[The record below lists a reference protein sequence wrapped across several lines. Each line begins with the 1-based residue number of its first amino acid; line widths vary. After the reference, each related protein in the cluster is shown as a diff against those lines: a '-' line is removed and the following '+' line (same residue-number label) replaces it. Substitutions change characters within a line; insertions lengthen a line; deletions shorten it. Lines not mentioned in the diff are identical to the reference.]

1 MRCEEALE
9 LLSAALD
16 GEVTPAQQAK
26 LDQHLAQC
34 PACRAIQAEL
44 LGLQSAWEGLD
55 VAAPAELKAAVMEHL
70 PPKKAPTKGLYWRRW
85 GTMAAAVALVALAAW
100 QLPRFVLDPPKSG
113 DTSTQ
118 VTMALD
124 TPEEAPL
131 SDSVTNDD
139 SPEVT
144 GALPPYVEGDGVN
157 VNSYMAS
164 PAPVGDASM
173 TPDEAVY
180 DTLYKGADL
189 PAAKA
194 TVQGQA
200 PDPAQADPVFTS
212 GAVDPSAA
220 DAGAAAPAGGGSSV
234 AMSKKSMESG
244 VTDLA
249 APISEPAPEPVMYS
263 VTVTSAAENEEAV
276 DAFPETASA
285 NQADALASSRSAE
298 TQSPFVT
305 YCGVLTLA
313 EYAPSDQEY
322 TVEFSEGGL
331 AHYLLPAQDFFALV
345 DQLIDQELPFEL
357 RAQGE
362 DIDPDATCGL
372 VVVTGTAPEPEQN
385 P

>member
-1 MRCEEALE
+1 MRCDEALE

-34 PACRAIQAEL
+34 PTCRAIQTEL
-44 LGLQSAWEGLD
+44 LGLQNAWEGLN

-70 PPKKAPTKGLYWRRW
+70 PPQKAPTKGLYWRRW

-124 TPEEAPL
+124 VPEEAPL
-131 SDSVTNDD
+131 SDSVTND

-157 VNSYMAS
+157 VNSYMAP
-164 PAPVGDASM
+164 PAPTDNASM
-173 TPDEAVY
+173 TADEAVY
-180 DTLYKGADL
+180 DTLSVPEGASDL
-189 PAAKA
+189 PAVKA
-194 TVQGQA
+194 AVQGQT
-200 PDPAQADPVFTS
+200 PDPAQAAPVFTG
-212 GAVDPSAA
+212 GAVVSGAA
-220 DAGAAAPAGGGSSV
+220 DAGAAPAGGGSSV

-244 VTDLA
+244 VEDLA
-249 APISEPAPEPVMYS
+249 APISEPAPEPVTYS
-263 VTVTSAAENEEAV
+263 VAVTTAAENEEAV
-276 DAFPETASA
+276 DALPETASA

-331 AHYLLPAQDFFALV
+331 AHYLLPTQDFFALV

-357 RAQGE
+357 RTQGE
-362 DIDPDATCGL
+362 DIDPDAACGL
-372 VVVTGTAPEPEQN
+372 VVVTGTEPEQE